1 MEEFNPLDYIYEI
14 IIEKRTNL
22 PKADN
27 VGRIYGFVVLNFTVE
42 DIPMDD
48 IDTKENE
55 KNPEGN
61 KKSSPPS
68 LRFPN
73 EDRII

>member
-1 MEEFNPLDYIYEI
+1 M
-14 IIEKRTNL
+14 
-22 PKADN
+22 
-27 VGRIYGFVVLNFTVE
+27 GRIYGFVVLNFTVE

-61 KKSSPPS
+61 KKSSPLS